1 MNRKYAEVIIDN
13 KSSNT
18 DRPYTYVIEPNMV
31 DDIQVG
37 MRVLVPFGKGNKVVK
52 GIVISIKDSAQVS
65 YQLKSIMDIIDG
77 KPLISKDM
85 IELSLWMSK
94 TYMCPYVDSLKTVL
108 PPGDFKEVKTYVVKA
123 KEIDSLQHYSL
134 SQVEKDI
141 MKIIDHHDGEVELD
155 VIKANLN
162 NKNINKVIKNLESIG
177 LISCKFQIETSIE
190 KKFEKYVSLRSK
202 ATTKEKVMELIGK
215 RSYKQ
220 LEVAIF
226 LTGLDEI
233 SLKELISKTNCS
245 LSTIKALEERGIV
258 SIYDKEVYRAPIKKE
273 IESYEKH
280 SLTDGQKHCL
290 DSILTS
296 INSNSNV
303 RDFLIHGVTGSG
315 KTEIYLQLVEK
326 MIEKGKDVIVLVP
339 EISLTPQT
347 IDRFVG
353 RFGDNVAVLHS
364 RLSQG
369 ERFDEWRK
377 IKESKVKIAIG
388 ARSAVFAPFNNLG
401 MIIIDEEHES
411 AYKSSMNPKYNAIEV
426 AKKRCEQVGAY
437 LVRGSATPSVE
448 TYYHCKN
455 KNIMLLSLDRRIN
468 HRKLPDIKIVDM
480 REELNRGN
488 NTIFSRELY
497 ISIKENLD
505 NKKQTI
511 LFLNRRGYST
521 FVSCR
526 KCGYV
531 IKCNEC
537 SISMTYHL
545 NENRLKCHYCGS
557 TVIPPKICPVCKSK
571 YIKYFGVGTEKVEE
585 LTKKMFPNAI
595 VKRMDMDTTSRKGS
609 YDSILEKMKNNKID
623 ILIGTQMIAKGLDF
637 KNVTLV
643 GVIAADTTLN
653 LPDFRAS
660 ERTFQLITQV
670 AGRAGR
676 GEFEGKVIVQTY
688 NPDHYSIQ
696 CAQDYDYESF
706 YNKEIMLR
714 EEFKYPPFI
723 NIISIVMYGEDNRL
737 VEMKS
742 KEVYNVLV
750 NKIKNNKLYNVLDD
764 IIGPYPAPLEKI
776 KNNYRYQILIKCE
789 DEQLDELREIVKWVC
804 ILNKDKIDF
813 NNIKFSID
821 INPNTIL

>member
-134 SQVEKDI
+134 SQMEKDI

>member
-497 ISIKENLD
+497 NSIKENLD

>member
-468 HRKLPDIKIVDM
+468 HRKLPYIKIVDM

-497 ISIKENLD
+497 NSIKENLD